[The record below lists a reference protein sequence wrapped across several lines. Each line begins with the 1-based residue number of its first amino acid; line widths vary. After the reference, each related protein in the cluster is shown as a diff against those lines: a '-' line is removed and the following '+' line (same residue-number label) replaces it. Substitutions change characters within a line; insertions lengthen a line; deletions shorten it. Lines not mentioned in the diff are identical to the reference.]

1 MSDGHVAAAQGC
13 WSLSPEVSENT
24 SPGMGV
30 PGVSTARPCRPDFG
44 VLPGGPAAAS
54 GRGTHH
60 PEGEGRDHH
69 RRLLPAGWLWDRALR
84 GQAGGGGAGEAPP
97 VGSRR

>member
-1 MSDGHVAAAQGC
+1 MGTGCSPWAAGVYLLKSQKTLLLG
-13 WSLSPEVSENT
+13 L
-24 SPGMGV
+24 GV

-69 RRLLPAGWLWDRALR
+69 GRLLPTGRLWDRALR